1 MIRLTGVEGK
11 LFVLDLVSDMEGT
24 ISLTGGISKDVD
36 ENICTLEELKYIETS
51 FKTKRVS
58 MSVGDFR
65 KVVERIAALSSSS
78 GGGAVSSV
86 NGEIGDVIID
96 ASEIELLDGTSIEEK
111 VSGLKSVAF
120 SGNYSDLIGRPSGV
134 AGEPY
139 SVKSWNPY
147 RVDSVDIYG
156 SALQEEFI
164 GSVSTDA
171 VLLVDETTDEGRW
184 KTQYHRM
191 VQSVDDIMT
200 ILWIQIAQ
208 VLDVDV
214 QHFGNLFQVD
224 VF

>member
-11 LFVLDLVSDMEGT
+11 LFVLDLASDMEGT

-58 MSVGDFR
+58 MSGGDFR

-86 NGEIGDVIID
+86 NGEIGDVVID

-120 SGNYSDLIGRPSGV
+120 SGNYSDLIGAIS
-134 AGEPY
+134 
-139 SVKSWNPY
+139 
-147 RVDSVDIYG
+147 
-156 SALQEEFI
+156 
-164 GSVSTDA
+164 
-171 VLLVDETTDEGRW
+171 
-184 KTQYHRM
+184 
-191 VQSVDDIMT
+191 
-200 ILWIQIAQ
+200 
-208 VLDVDV
+208 
-214 QHFGNLFQVD
+214 
-224 VF
+224 